1 MRVVV
6 ERVSKTFVDRRG
18 REVVALRQVD
28 LAVESQEFVALLGPS
43 GCGKSTLLNIIAGL
57 LPATSGQVYFE
68 GEARLGRPTSATVFQ
83 EFALFPW
90 RTVRANV
97 EFGLEEL
104 DVSGADRAERT
115 RRCLEMTGLAGFEGR
130 YPHQLSGGMRQRVG
144 IARALAVEPA
154 VLLMD
159 EPFSALD
166 AQTRTLMMEEL
177 LAIWA
182 RTRQSILCVTHN
194 IQDEQLTALETDPS
208 RVKQFNAVRKA
219 LGLMETNL
227 RSHSLQT
234 HEFHGMRGPNGAK
247 VFESYAQNRTPVQAQ
262 AVGGQG
268 RQDPSSTTVQGTKV
282 INPCQAMSEEEK
294 RIHLA
299 QQSPPRHPL
308 V

>member
-6 ERVSKTFVDRRG
+6 ERVSKTFADRRG
-18 REVVALRQVD
+18 REVAALRQVD

-68 GEARLGRPTSATVFQ
+68 GEARPGRPTSATVFQ

-104 DVSGADRAERT
+104 GVSRADRAERT
-115 RRCLEMTGLAGFEGR
+115 RRYLDMTGLAGFEGK

-144 IARALAVEPA
+144 IARALAVDPA

-166 AQTRTLMMEEL
+166 AQTRTLMMDDL
-177 LAIWA
+177 LGIWE
-182 RTRQSILCVTHN
+182 RTRQSILYITHN
-194 IQDEQLTALETDPS
+194 IQEAVFMADRVIVLS
-208 RVKQFNAVRKA
+208 RRPGEVLDVVPIE
-219 LGLMETNL
+219 LGRPRRE
-227 RSHSLQT
+227 SQQT
-234 HEFHGMRGPNGAK
+234 EAAF
-247 VFESYAQNRTPVQAQ
+247 AQAAERIWGLIKSQAQ
-262 AVGGQG
+262 ATLLETAPAEHGG
-268 RQDPSSTTVQGTKV
+268 
-282 INPCQAMSEEEK
+282 
-294 RIHLA
+294 
-299 QQSPPRHPL
+299 
-308 V
+308 